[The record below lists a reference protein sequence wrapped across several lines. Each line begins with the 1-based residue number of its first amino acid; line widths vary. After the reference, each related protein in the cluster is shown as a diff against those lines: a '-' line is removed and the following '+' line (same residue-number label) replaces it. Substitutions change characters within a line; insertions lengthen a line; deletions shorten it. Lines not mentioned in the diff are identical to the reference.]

1 MAYRNPS
8 VRRKICPSDIAGE
21 LSVYSPRSFSA
32 SFANVGPAC
41 TTLVTPSSS
50 VM

>member
-1 MAYRNPS
+1 M
-8 VRRKICPSDIAGE
+8 KICPSETAGE

-32 SFANVGPAC
+32 SSSNFGPAF